1 MQLAPLADGQMAKV
15 GAPRKLADLRLAT
28 TETLLLVATVLQ
40 TQTMKLAVPP
50 AVTVVVDE
58 GYVCTMTQS

>member
-1 MQLAPLADGQMAKV
+1 M